1 MQKLSGI
8 DRHLRWTSNLIELLS
23 EFPILFFTS
32 HLYVTSVLAI
42 TVMLLEGEELTESVT
57 GIPFFRKYISGTGF
71 VSLTSPNSKH
81 DKVIFWPVW
90 GFKTRSV
97 IESAWLLSSLVSIDD
112 TTKPSISASKN
123 TFFGEPEQLNI
134 SLNKNRKEIP
144 IISKYSILEKNT

>member
-1 MQKLSGI
+1 MQKLSVI

-42 TVMLLEGEELTESVT
+42 TVMLLDEELTESVT
-57 GIPFFRKYISGTGF
+57 GAPFFRNNISGTGF

-134 SLNKNRKEIP
+134 SLNKNCKEIP
-144 IISKYSILEKNT
+144 IMKFNILEF